1 MDETDV
7 GTKFLWV
14 ANEGVLEMHGEE
26 KHSWT
31 HLEVGY
37 LPSYLVRFL
46 AQIFLTIKLTF
57 RIILFVMELLPII

>member
-37 LPSYLVRFL
+37 LPSFLVQFL
-46 AQIFLTIKLTF
+46 ALMFFDNKTDF
-57 RIILFVMELLPII
+57 